1 MQEHGV
7 LVVDGEPIGI
17 VQAGGLAVCGLPG
30 GRHVVDG
37 QLVGQ
42 VVPGDGVRHGVPG
55 AGLGVVGAVEA
66 IGGQGRVGGGVKG
79 CKTQG
84 SAQLLVGVISA
95 QARPVVVGAVIEIL
109 ALVVGQGAAHV
120 HKAASGGLHG
130 GAELIK
136 IRVLV
141 QQGRVGRYVLRV
153 DVRCSRGQQ
162 YIHLAVVPLAE
173 RLHRRSILG
182 QGALLAGEQPEGA
195 GKHHVLPAQQDA
207 AVLLFLQQ
215 GGLHHALQADPL
227 VAAEYLILD
236 VLGVGGK
243 VAVQPLGRELRQ
255 GRTLA
260 EGGILQLTVG
270 PVRGDQIQC
279 EQPHEEQ
286 GEHDQHRIVR
296 QGSLFCMLVH
306 GSHLPQKLKYRNG
319 LLVLPTT

>member
-1 MQEHGV
+1 M
-7 LVVDGEPIGI
+7 
-17 VQAGGLAVCGLPG
+17 
-30 GRHVVDG
+30 
-37 QLVGQ
+37 
-42 VVPGDGVRHGVPG
+42 
-55 AGLGVVGAVEA
+55 
-66 IGGQGRVGGGVKG
+66 
-79 CKTQG
+79 
-84 SAQLLVGVISA
+84 
-95 QARPVVVGAVIEIL
+95 VVGAVIEIL
-109 ALVVGQGAAHV
+109 ALVVGQGAAHI

-136 IRVLV
+136 ISVLV

-162 YIHLAVVPLAE
+162 YIHLAGVPLAE

-243 VAVQPLGRELRQ
+243 VAVQPLGRERRQ
-255 GRTLA
+255 GRALA

-279 EQPHEEQ
+279 EQPHKEQ
-286 GEHDQHRIVR
+286 GEHDQHRVVQ
-296 QGSLFCMLVH
+296 QGRSFCMLVH
-306 GSHLPQKLKYRNG
+306 ELHLPQKLKYRNG